1 MPFLSSTSWRWV
13 CCWAQ
18 VPPQADDGHRQ
29 GSHSLWCGRAGM
41 EFGRVL
47 GRGLCYG
54 GDGQPKSTG
63 RQQGF
68 ASSQL
73 RAEIRH
79 RVSISDQRNQVVG
92 ASAFAAMDLVLGS
105 GRGLSCLLAWASF
118 SPWHR
123 L

>member
-1 MPFLSSTSWRWV
+1 
-13 CCWAQ
+13 
-18 VPPQADDGHRQ
+18 
-29 GSHSLWCGRAGM
+29 M

-68 ASSQL
+68 ASSEREQL

-79 RVSISDQRNQVVG
+79 RVSIADQCNQVVG
-92 ASAFAAMDLVLGS
+92 AFAFADIDLVLGS
-105 GRGLSCLLAWASF
+105 GIGLSCLLARASF